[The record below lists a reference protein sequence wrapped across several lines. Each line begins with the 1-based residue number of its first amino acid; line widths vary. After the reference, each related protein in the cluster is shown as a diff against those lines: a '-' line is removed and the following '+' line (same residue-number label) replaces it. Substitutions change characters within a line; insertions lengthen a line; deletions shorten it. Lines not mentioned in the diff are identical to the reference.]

1 MSSPAKRVA
10 VVRLDALGDT
20 LLSTPAID
28 FLQREVGPENVMLLV
43 SPGLSCLFGNAVACH
58 EVPPGQSEQAMADLL
73 DEFAADI
80 VFVFSEKKR
89 ALRAA
94 YLSKAS
100 QKIGFDP
107 GWSQP
112 IRSLEVKRFLT
123 LRFPIVNSLESHS
136 RYHEAER
143 YCRLVGKGLS
153 QKYVNG
159 GPLRLSALSTEES
172 HSSQTGPVGFQWT
185 RKWLQEGWPERALV
199 ELVDSLPEE
208 TRLFVS
214 PEELEWARNLIPESR
229 RPSIVALP
237 DLLDYARKIAEC
249 RYLVSIDTGAVHIAS
264 AMGTPVVDVFPE
276 SGAQHTVPRWRPW
289 MVPHKIVLKRAY
301 KPGEEGTLVS
311 GIAEARSGLESV
323 LRWKEECLPTSAAN
337 RES

>member
-1 MSSPAKRVA
+1 M
-10 VVRLDALGDT
+10 VRLDALGDT
-20 LLSTPAID
+20 LLSTPAIE

-43 SPGLSCLFGNAVACH
+43 SPGLSCLFGDEVTCH
-58 EVPPGQSEQAMADLL
+58 EVLPSLSDQAIADLL

-123 LRFPIVNSLESHS
+123 MRFPIVNSLESDS
-136 RYHEAER
+136 RYHEVER

-159 GPLRLSALSTEES
+159 GSLGLCALTLAEGHSAES
-172 HSSQTGPVGFQWT
+172 GPVGFQWT
-185 RKWLQEGWPERALV
+185 RKWLQEGWPERTLTQ
-199 ELVDSLPEE
+199 LVDSLPEG
-208 TRLFVS
+208 TRLFV
-214 PEELEWARNLIPESR
+214 PPDELDWARNLIPESHQKAVV
-229 RPSIVALP
+229 SLP
-237 DLLDYARKIAEC
+237 DLLDYAKKISEC

-264 AMGTPVVDVFPE
+264 AVGTPVVDVFPE

-289 MVPHKIVLKRAY
+289 MVPHKIVLKPAY
-301 KPGEEGTLVS
+301 RPGAEEALV
-311 GIAEARSGLESV
+311 AAVTDARTGLESV
-323 LRWKEECLPTSAAN
+323 LRWKEDRRPTQA
-337 RES
+337 RT